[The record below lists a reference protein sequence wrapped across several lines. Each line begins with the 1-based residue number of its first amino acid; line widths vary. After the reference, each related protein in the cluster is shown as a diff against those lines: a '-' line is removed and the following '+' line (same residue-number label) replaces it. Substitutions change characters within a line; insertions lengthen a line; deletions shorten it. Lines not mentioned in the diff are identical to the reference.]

1 MAIND
6 PGRGLD
12 DRQVDDDPL
21 WYKDAII
28 YELHVRAFYDS
39 NGDGIGDFRGLI
51 EKLDYLKDLGVTCIW
66 LLPFFPSPL
75 KDDGYDI
82 ADYHDV
88 HPTMGTLVDFETF
101 VVEAHR
107 RGLRVMTELVMNH
120 TSDQHPWFQ
129 SARSS
134 KDSPYRDYYVW
145 TDTDD
150 KYPDAADH
158 LHRHRALELDLGPR
172 GRPVL
177 LAPLL
182 QPPAGPE
189 LRQPRRPPRDDR
201 EPALLAR
208 SRRGRH
214 PAGRGAV
221 PVRARGH
228 QRREPA
234 RDPRVPEGGPRRRS
248 TRNYQGRILL
258 AEANQW
264 PADVRAYFGDDDEC
278 HMAFHFPLMPR
289 IFMAIRREERKP
301 IVEILAQT
309 PDLPPKSQW
318 AIFLRNHDELTLEM
332 VTDEERDYM
341 YREYARDPLMRM
353 NVGIRRRLAPLME
366 NGRRQIE
373 LLNGLLLSM
382 PGTPVIYYGDE
393 IGMGDNIFLGDRNG
407 VRTPMQWSIDRNA
420 GFSRADAA
428 RLYSPVIVDPVYG
441 YQGVNV
447 EAQLRTPTSLLQWM
461 RRIIHIRKRYKAF
474 GRGTIEFLDPTN
486 QRILAYLREYEG
498 EHLLIVNNLSRFA
511 QPVELDLSEF
521 DGWTPVE
528 LFGETPFP
536 RIGELPY
543 MLSFGP
549 HGFMWFR
556 LVPPEGERGPVTATE
571 RDGGLGIR
579 AALPSVAARLPGFL
593 PAQRW
598 FGGKERAVERVE
610 IRDTAIV
617 PDHPTALLAVVDVFT
632 GDAEP
637 TPYFLPLGLADPAL
651 AEVPG
656 EIVARHGDLVVR
668 DAIADPETCRA
679 LLRGMLDGRTL
690 PTALGGRFIFQ
701 PVRRQAGGP
710 AHDGGDVE
718 SMAIRHAGV
727 EQSNSSVIFGTAFIL
742 KALRRLAAGTNPE
755 IEIPRFLGEH
765 TTFDRVPAL
774 VGWAEYCAPD
784 GSSAPV
790 AVLQR
795 FVPNQGDGWSYVLRQ
810 RRLRR
815 RTLGRTRS

>member
-1 MAIND
+1 
-6 PGRGLD
+6 
-12 DRQVDDDPL
+12 
-21 WYKDAII
+21 
-28 YELHVRAFYDS
+28 
-39 NGDGIGDFRGLI
+39 
-51 EKLDYLKDLGVTCIW
+51 
-66 LLPFFPSPL
+66 
-75 KDDGYDI
+75 
-82 ADYHDV
+82 
-88 HPTMGTLVDFETF
+88 
-101 VVEAHR
+101 
-107 RGLRVMTELVMNH
+107 
-120 TSDQHPWFQ
+120 
-129 SARSS
+129 
-134 KDSPYRDYYVW
+134 
-145 TDTDD
+145 
-150 KYPDAADH
+150 
-158 LHRHRALELDLGPR
+158 
-172 GRPVL
+172 
-177 LAPLL
+177 
-182 QPPAGPE
+182 
-189 LRQPRRPPRDDR
+189 
-201 EPALLAR
+201 
-208 SRRGRH
+208 
-214 PAGRGAV
+214 
-221 PVRARGH
+221 
-228 QRREPA
+228 
-234 RDPRVPEGGPRRRS
+234 
-248 TRNYQGRILL
+248 
-258 AEANQW
+258 
-264 PADVRAYFGDDDEC
+264 
-278 HMAFHFPLMPR
+278 
-289 IFMAIRREERKP
+289 
-301 IVEILAQT
+301 
-309 PDLPPKSQW
+309 
-318 AIFLRNHDELTLEM
+318 
-332 VTDEERDYM
+332 
-341 YREYARDPLMRM
+341 
-353 NVGIRRRLAPLME
+353 
-366 NGRRQIE
+366 
-373 LLNGLLLSM
+373 
-382 PGTPVIYYGDE
+382 
-393 IGMGDNIFLGDRNG
+393 MGDNIFLGDRNG

-441 YQGVNV
+441 YQAVNV

-486 QRILAYLREYEG
+486 QRILAYLRECEG

-543 MLSFGP
+543 MLTLRAARV
-549 HGFMWFR
+549 HV
-556 LVPPEGERGPVTATE
+556 VPAGAAGGRGGPVTATE

-598 FGGKERAVERVE
+598 YGGKERAVDRVE

-690 PTALGGRFIFQ
+690 PTSLGGRFIFQ

-710 AHDGGDVE
+710 GHDGGDVE

-795 FVPNQGDGWSYVLRQ
+795 FVPNQGDGWSYVLRHVGAGRPGGSRSRNWGGRSGGCTWRSPHARTCRSS
-810 RRLRR
+810 RRSRSAGTTWTGGGGGRTAAWRTSWRGWRAGSRTVRPGRAGRR
-815 RTLGRTRS
+815 RIGASARRCGTAPSGCERRSTGSTPWRTDGR